1 MTTLTGPQ
9 YYPGASHS
17 GASWYE
23 DNWGGDAM
31 DVNVLT
37 IHTTEGTSLPN
48 YADSSG
54 RVGAVAPNITFVPD
68 FAAKKLKAVQHYRV
82 DISSRALENKLGGVA
97 TNTNNV
103 TQAEFVG
110 TCDPTT
116 HKRWT
121 NAGYAHI
128 YWPEAPEW
136 ALDGMAEYVAWLH
149 KEHGVPLVGPSAGWK
164 AYPASYG
171 TNNGVRLSGSAWN
184 AFRGICGHQHVTE
197 NVHGDPGN
205 IPFAKIIAKA
215 KAILKLDDDDTANT
229 GGGSTPAPKPTIPAF
244 PGRKY
249 FQAGANNKYVTQLG
263 KQLVKK
269 GFGDH
274 YTSGPGPRWS
284 EADRKN
290 VADFQKSKAALR
302 GDADG
307 YPGPLTWK
315 LLFS

>member
-23 DNWGGDAM
+23 DNYGGDAM

-37 IHTTEGTSLPN
+37 IHTTEGTTLPT
-48 YADSSG
+48 YDG
-54 RVGAVAPNITFVPD
+54 GAVAPNITFVPD
-68 FAAKKLKAVQHYRV
+68 FTKKKLVAYQHYRV
-82 DISSRALENKLGGVA
+82 DISSRALVNKLGGVA

-110 TCDPTT
+110 TCDPAT
-116 HKRWT
+116 HRKWT
-121 NAGYAHI
+121 NLGYAHI
-128 YWPEAPEW
+128 YWPEAPDW
-136 ALDGMAEYVAWLH
+136 ALEGMAEYVAWLH
-149 KEHGVPLVGPSAGWK
+149 ENHGVPLVAPSQWL
-164 AYPASYG
+164 AYPSSYG
-171 TNNGVRLSGSAWN
+171 STSARMSFDEWN
-184 AFRGICGHQHVTE
+184 KFRGICGHQHVPE
-197 NVHGDPGN
+197 NIHGDPGN
-205 IPFAKIIAKA
+205 IAITKVIQMTKA
-215 KAILKLDDDDTANT
+215 LLALDDDPADP
-229 GGGSTPAPKPTIPAF
+229 TPTPKPAIPSF

-249 FQAGANNKYVTQLG
+249 FQPGANNSHVTTLG

-269 GFGDH
+269 GFGRH
-274 YTSGPGPRWS
+274 YSVGPGPRWGD
-284 EADRKN
+284 ADRLN
-290 VADFQKSKAALR
+290 VRDFQRSKAALR

>member
-37 IHTTEGTSLPN
+37 VHTTEGMSLPN

-68 FAAKKLKAVQHYRV
+68 MGAKRLRAVQHYRI

-110 TCDPTT
+110 TCDPA
-116 HKRWT
+116 HKSTWGGKR
-121 NAGYAHI
+121 AGVDYI
-128 YWPEAPEW
+128 YWPDAPDW
-136 ALDGMAEYVAWLH
+136 AYDEMAEYFAWLH
-149 KEHGVPLVGPSAGWK
+149 ENHGIPLVGPSAGWK
-164 AYPASYG
+164 AYPGSYG
-171 TNNGVRLSGSAWN
+171 TRNGVRMSGSAWN

-205 IPFAKIIAKA
+205 IPFSKIIAKA
-215 KAILKLDDDDTANT
+215 KALLGLDTP
-229 GGGSTPAPKPTIPAF
+229 STPTTPSAPKPPAF

-249 FQAGANNKYVTQLG
+249 FQPGANNKYVTQLG

-269 GFGDH
+269 GYGKH
-274 YTSGPGPRWS
+274 YEEGPGPKWS
-284 EADRKN
+284 DADRLN
-290 VADFQKSKAALR
+290 VRDFQRSKAALR

-307 YPGPLTWK
+307 YPGPLTWQ